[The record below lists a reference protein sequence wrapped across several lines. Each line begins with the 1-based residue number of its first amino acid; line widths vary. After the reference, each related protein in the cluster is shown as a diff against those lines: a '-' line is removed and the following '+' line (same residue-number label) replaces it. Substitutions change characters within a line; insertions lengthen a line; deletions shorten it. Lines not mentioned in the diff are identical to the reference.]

1 MKAGTKV
8 ISSASGRT
16 KGRHGIVLQ
25 TGATC
30 LVSFGKFACL
40 VPALRL
46 EVVW

>member
-8 ISSASGRT
+8 ISSAAGRT
-16 KGRHGIVLQ
+16 KGRHGVVLQ
-25 TGATC
+25 GGVTC

-40 VPALRL
+40 VPATRL